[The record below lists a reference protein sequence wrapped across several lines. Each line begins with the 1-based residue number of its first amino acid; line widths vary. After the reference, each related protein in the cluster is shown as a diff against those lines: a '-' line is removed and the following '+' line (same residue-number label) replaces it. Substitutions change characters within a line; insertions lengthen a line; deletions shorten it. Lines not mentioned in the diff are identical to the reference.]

1 MQETEPMSIFE
12 ITIGSSARS
21 PSLWTTILTGLA
33 VALGGG
39 IVLFGLN
46 WLREVL
52 TARWTRQ
59 NQAEVLAFTVASQI
73 DQFVSK
79 CFEVVAHGY
88 DFDPESG
95 QVRDKSGSANIT
107 FSDDLPWGVFEKEL
121 QHRIRSLPNEIHV
134 AERTLAKSWDD
145 GDGYLLDVLQEREEL
160 YAQIGLNALEL
171 NGILHKRYGVPLLDR
186 KGWRPEETFRGS
198 LKSFADAR
206 DANTKLRDQGFFSDL
221 LPGPSD
227 DELKQRM
234 RVLDAD
240 LQNAVG
246 RMRKQDERRDE
257 L

>member
-1 MQETEPMSIFE
+1 MSILE
-12 ITIGSSARS
+12 ITIGSSAPP

-46 WLREVL
+46 WAREVL
-52 TARWTRQ
+52 MARWTRQ
-59 NQAEVLAFTVASQI
+59 NQAGVLAFTVASQI

-79 CFEVVAHGY
+79 CFEVVADGY

-134 AERTLAKSWDD
+134 AERTLAKSWHD
-145 GDGYLLDVLQEREEL
+145 GDGFLLDVLQEREEL

-171 NGILHKRYGVPLLDR
+171 NNILHKRYGVPLLDR
-186 KGWRPEETFRGS
+186 KDWHPENAFRAS
-198 LKSFADAR
+198 LKNFADHR
-206 DANTKLRDQGFFSDL
+206 DVASGLSGQIDL
-221 LPGPSD
+221 PDLSPGLSAE
-227 DELKQRM
+227 ELQHRM
-234 RVLDAD
+234 KMLATD
-240 LQNAVG
+240 LQNAMG
-246 RMRKQDERRDE
+246 RVNMRKAWGDE

>member
-1 MQETEPMSIFE
+1 MSIFE
-12 ITIGSSARS
+12 ITIGSSAPP

-46 WLREVL
+46 WLREYL

-59 NQAEVLAFTVASQI
+59 NQAGVLAFTVASQI

-79 CFEVVAHGY
+79 CFEVVAYGY

-95 QVRDKSGSANIT
+95 QVRDKSGSANLS
-107 FSDDLPWGVFEKEL
+107 FSDDLPWGVFDKEL

-171 NGILHKRYGVPLLDR
+171 NSILHKRYGVPLLDR
-186 KGWRPEETFRGS
+186 KEWRPEETFRGS

-206 DANTKLRDQGFFSDL
+206 DNNTTLRDQGFFTDL
-221 LPGPSD
+221 LPGPSEE
-227 DELKQRM
+227 ELRNRM
-234 RVLDAD
+234 SALSSD
-240 LQNAVG
+240 LKAAMDRTEG
-246 RMRKQDERRDE
+246 HRHA
-257 L
+257 